1 MLNSKAEG
9 GPTQEEPGNFIP
21 PEGNEVQDQRDQ
33 DHQTTYR
40 EKTSLV
46 PAMDATHEH
55 DLLSRLLAGSEG
67 RCRE

>member
-1 MLNSKAEG
+1 MPNGKAEG
-9 GPTQEEPGNFIP
+9 GTTQEEPGNAIP
-21 PEGNEVQDQRDQ
+21 PEGNEEQDQRDQ
-33 DHQTTYR
+33 DHQNTHR

-46 PAMDATHEH
+46 PAMDAMNEH